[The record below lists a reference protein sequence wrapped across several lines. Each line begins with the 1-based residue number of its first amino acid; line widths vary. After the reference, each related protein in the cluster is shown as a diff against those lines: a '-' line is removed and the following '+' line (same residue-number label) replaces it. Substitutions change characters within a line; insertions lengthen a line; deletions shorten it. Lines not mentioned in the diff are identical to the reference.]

1 MFYDAQRAS
10 NFVIDNEEIPEEDI
24 LNGKSSGTIFPAPE
38 SKEFILRTFANRPF
52 KYSAACPQRMYAL
65 IRDNE
70 TEIWKKWKTYFW
82 LQIIDR
88 RTINLWETMKL

>member
-70 TEIWKKWKTYFW
+70 FRVAGAFSVDKQFLWFII
-82 LQIIDR
+82 LQFF
-88 RTINLWETMKL
+88 KF